1 LSVRIGDWMI
11 KSDACKKATLKTGK
25 RGKNSGKGPFLRPI
39 RGETASRR
47 WPNSIE
53 YLGKCSTG

>member
-25 RGKNSGKGPFLRPI
+25 HGKNSGKGPFLRPI
-39 RGETASRR
+39 RGETALRR

-53 YLGKCSTG
+53 